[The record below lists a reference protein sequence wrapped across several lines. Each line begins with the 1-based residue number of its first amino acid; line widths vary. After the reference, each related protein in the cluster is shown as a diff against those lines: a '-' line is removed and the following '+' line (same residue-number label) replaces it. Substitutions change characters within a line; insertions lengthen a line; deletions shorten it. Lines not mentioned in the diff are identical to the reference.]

1 MSMEE
6 EKSEEAPELANP
18 AEKLVLLVDDDESL
32 LDLMEHVVKKE
43 GFRTD
48 RAADGNEALRK
59 ADALSPDLI
68 ILDFMLPGLGGYEVV
83 RELQAS
89 GNGRIPVIMVT
100 GRHMDKKNVEMV
112 RLESNVKDFMEKPL
126 RPAVLA
132 TVLHSVL
139 KTRPPDI
146 NRAPGTNRGPMS
158 GGIF

>member
-1 MSMEE
+1 MEE
-6 EKSEEAPELANP
+6 ENRAQDPELASP
-18 AEKLVLLVDDDESL
+18 SEKLVLLVDDDESL

-48 RAADGNEALRK
+48 RAADGNETLRK
-59 ADALSPDLI
+59 AEALMPDLI

-89 GNGRIPVIMVT
+89 GNGSIPVIVIT
-100 GRHMDKKNVEMV
+100 GRHMDRKAIEMV
-112 RLESNVKDFMEKPL
+112 KLESNVREFMEKPL

-132 TVLHSVL
+132 QVLHNVL

-146 NRAPGTNRGPMS
+146 DRSPGSNRGPMS

>member
-1 MSMEE
+1 MEQNPE
-6 EKSEEAPELANP
+6 SRELANP
-18 AEKLVLLVDDDESL
+18 ADKLVLLVDDDESL

-48 RAADGNEALRK
+48 RAVDGNEALRK
-59 ADALSPDLI
+59 ADALQPDLM
-68 ILDFMLPGLGGYEVV
+68 ILDFMLPGMGGYEVL

-89 GNGRIPVIMVT
+89 GNGRIPVIVVT
-100 GRHMDKKNVEMV
+100 GRHMDRKNVEMV
-112 RLESNVKDFMEKPL
+112 RLESNVKEFMEKPL

-132 TVLHSVL
+132 STLHSVL
-139 KTRPPDI
+139 NTRPPDI

>member
-1 MSMEE
+1 MEE
-6 EKSEEAPELANP
+6 GASQAAELANP

-59 ADALSPDLI
+59 AEALMPDLI
-68 ILDFMLPGLGGYEVV
+68 ILDFMLPGMGGYEVV
-83 RELQAS
+83 RELQAA
-89 GNGRIPVIMVT
+89 GNGGIPVIIVT
-100 GRHMDKKNVEMV
+100 GRHMDRKNIEMV
-112 RLESNVKDFMEKPL
+112 RLESNVREFMEKPL

-132 TVLHSVL
+132 ATLHSVL

-146 NRAPGTNRGPMS
+146 NRAPGANRGPMS